1 MSQSLKL
8 KKSERERI
16 IFEYLKTGK
25 QDPLY
30 EVSQTKYGKYL
41 VRPKQIEVE
50 EEEAA
55 NEEPEEQEEESIAES
70 EPEPIKPKQSPVYDR
85 QEAKR
90 ERRRRSRH
98 AKQNAKR
105 ILDALTN
112 LINSNNNDDSSDDDD
127 THQAPPLIEPPNF
140 NPQRLSFRRRRLAF

>member
-8 KKSERERI
+8 TKSERERI
-16 IFEYLKTGK
+16 IFNHLKGIE
-25 QDPLY
+25 DPIY

-50 EEEAA
+50 EEAV
-55 NEEPEEQEEESIAES
+55 NEEPEELEEESITES

-98 AKQNAKR
+98 AKQNAK
-105 ILDALTN
+105 
-112 LINSNNNDDSSDDDD
+112 
-127 THQAPPLIEPPNF
+127 
-140 NPQRLSFRRRRLAF
+140 